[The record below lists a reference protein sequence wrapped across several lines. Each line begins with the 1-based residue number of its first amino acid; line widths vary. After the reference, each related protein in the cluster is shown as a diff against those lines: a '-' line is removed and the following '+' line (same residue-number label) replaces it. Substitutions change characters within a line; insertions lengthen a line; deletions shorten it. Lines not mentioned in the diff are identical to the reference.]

1 MTTQQNINA
10 KDFWNRIG
18 FKLGNTL
25 ATDFCKQYGLKYN
38 TFKSNRSDLRYC
50 NVVDTYIIAS
60 SLGTTVEYLL
70 TGKEP
75 NSYSQEL
82 KTVIDILSK
91 NPSKL
96 DAVCTLLGI
105 QKNLISNYS

>member
-1 MTTQQNINA
+1 MTNNINTTNY
-10 KDFWNRIG
+10 WNRINCLMG
-18 FKLGNTL
+18 KTPV
-25 ATDFCKQYGLKYN
+25 TEFCKQNGLNYN
-38 TFKSNRSDLRYC
+38 TFKGNYKDMRLC
-50 NVVDTYIIAS
+50 NTVETYTVAKA
-60 SLGTTVEYLL
+60 LGTTVEYLL

-75 NSYSQEL
+75 SSYSQEL

-105 QKNLISNYS
+105 QKNLISNCS